1 MICLHKSVSTD
12 LKISRF
18 GNPPLQLL
26 LLLLLLLL
34 LIIVNT
40 FFVPINISVAM
51 NNYVFFQK

>member
-34 LIIVNT
+34 IIVNT
-40 FFVPINISVAM
+40 FFAPINISVAM